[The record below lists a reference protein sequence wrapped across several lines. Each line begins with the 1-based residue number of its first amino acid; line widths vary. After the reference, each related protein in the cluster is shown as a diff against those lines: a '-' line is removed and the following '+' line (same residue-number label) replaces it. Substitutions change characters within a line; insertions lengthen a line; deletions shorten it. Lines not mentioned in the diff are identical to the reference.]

1 MALTDFG
8 HARVVP
14 EAGGLTDSAGT
25 PGWQA
30 PELLNKAKSN
40 GLPVDMWSMGI
51 MAVQLLLGNAASKT
65 MVNLEKTLPIN
76 PDITTL
82 DYKSIF
88 NEIHEVRYESASKG
102 SPREDFIRR
111 CLECDPDKRMTV
123 NEALRHPYINEPAA
137 DRQRFDKSAK
147 QTTASWKRR
156 VGQVEFHRLPEVLA
170 PPSSAPVKAPTKS
183 IKLKINLTGRKSVLK
198 NDKEATKSPYFK
210 VTKAID
216 VKRPRSDE
224 HEEEP
229 DNIMKRRKLSRNVD
243 N

>member
-14 EAGGLTDSAGT
+14 KAGGLSGSAGT

-30 PELLNKAKSN
+30 PELLDPTKSN

-51 MAVQLLLGNAASKT
+51 MAVQLLLGNAASK
-65 MVNLEKTLPIN
+65 MMLNLEETLPIN
-76 PDITTL
+76 PNIKTL
-82 DYKSIF
+82 DYESIF
-88 NEIHEVRYESASKG
+88 NEIYEVRHESASKR

-111 CLECDPDKRMTV
+111 CLECDPNKRMTV
-123 NEALRHPYINEPAA
+123 DEALKHPYINEPAA
-137 DRQRFDKSAK
+137 DRQRFEKSAE

-156 VGQVEFHRLPEVLA
+156 EGQVEIQSLPEVLA
-170 PPSSAPVKAPTKS
+170 PPSSAPIKPSMKK
-183 IKLKINLTGRKSVLK
+183 IKLKINLVGKKSALK
-198 NDKEATKSPYFK
+198 NDQEVTRSPYFK

-224 HEEEP
+224 YDEEI
-229 DNIMKRRKLSRNVD
+229 DNVAKRRKLSSNVEK
-243 N
+243 